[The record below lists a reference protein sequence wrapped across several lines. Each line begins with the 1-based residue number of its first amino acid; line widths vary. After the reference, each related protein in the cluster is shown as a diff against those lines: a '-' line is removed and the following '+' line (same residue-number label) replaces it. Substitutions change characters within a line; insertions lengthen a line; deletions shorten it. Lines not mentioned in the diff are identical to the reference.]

1 MVGHNEVVTLVL
13 PHQIRNGLYLHIDIA
28 GSRVKNLTVNCINGK
43 NTKINN
49 EIRKQYQ

>member
-28 GSRVKNLTVNCINGK
+28 GSRVKHLTVNCING
-43 NTKINN
+43 KINN